1 MPFFWIVSMP
11 WKAAGVA
18 RDMHWKQ
25 WHCQRAKNRI
35 FLREYHRELPWRM
48 SWQQRLR
55 LEILVTTVVS
65 RFQKTKTKKLKQK
78 PLDMEPR
85 VCNDELA
92 MSAPVYPG
100 NLQNNQQNIGETTLL
115 HVSNEYNSKINKD
128 RGLSSNGSNG
138 LEHNSAGKDTTKTG
152 LESGI

>member
-1 MPFFWIVSMP
+1 
-11 WKAAGVA
+11 
-18 RDMHWKQ
+18 
-25 WHCQRAKNRI
+25 
-35 FLREYHRELPWRM
+35 
-48 SWQQRLR
+48 
-55 LEILVTTVVS
+55 
-65 RFQKTKTKKLKQK
+65 
-78 PLDMEPR
+78 MEPR

-92 MSAPVYPG
+92 MSTPVYPG